1 MDNRELIDLLINEE
15 QFQITQDGETNRLT
29 QDITDSIEELVNEY
43 EDLVEQET
51 HNKEDIL
58 IAEKHIATLEKML
71 DKREINIKITT
82 QFYSMGVSYNE
93 M

>member
-1 MDNRELIDLLINEE
+1 MENRELIYLLINEE
-15 QFQITQDGETNRLT
+15 HFQITQDGETNRLT

-43 EDLVEQET
+43 EDLIEQET

-71 DKREINIKITT
+71 DKREIKYKDYDTVL
-82 QFYSMGVSYNE
+82 QDGGFM
-93 M
+93 

>member
-1 MDNRELIDLLINEE
+1 MENRELIDLLINEE
-15 QFQITQDGETNRLT
+15 QIQITQDGETNRLT

-51 HNKEDIL
+51 YNKEDIL

-71 DKREINIKITT
+71 DKREIKYKDYDTVLQYGGFI
-82 QFYSMGVSYNE
+82 
-93 M
+93 

>member
-1 MDNRELIDLLINEE
+1 MENRELIDLLINEE
-15 QFQITQDGETNRLT
+15 HFKITQDGETNRLT

-58 IAEKHIATLEKML
+58 IAEKHIAKLEKML
-71 DKREINIKITT
+71 DKREIKYKDYDTVLQYGGFI
-82 QFYSMGVSYNE
+82 
-93 M
+93 

>member
-1 MDNRELIDLLINEE
+1 MENRELIDLLINEE

-43 EDLVEQET
+43 EDLMEQET

-71 DKREINIKITT
+71 DKREIKYKDYDTVLQYGGFI
-82 QFYSMGVSYNE
+82 
-93 M
+93 

>member
-1 MDNRELIDLLINEE
+1 MENRELIDLLINEE
-15 QFQITQDGETNRLT
+15 HFQITQDGETNRLT

-71 DKREINIKITT
+71 DKREIKYKDYDTVLQYGGFI
-82 QFYSMGVSYNE
+82 
-93 M
+93 